1 MGGELLW
8 PLTALAK
15 MFDCTV
21 TWDAASGSIDLD
33 LTDVAL
39 LSDGETYYNQQD
51 VYWLSRIIY
60 AESGNQSLAGQIAVG
75 NVVLNRVADE
85 RFPDSVYGVIFDQ
98 SYGVQFSPV
107 ETGGIYAEPDE
118 EAVVAAKL
126 ALEGYNTAGESLYFV
141 NPSIGAGSWFAA
153 NLTYVTSIGDH
164 DFYA

>member
-1 MGGELLW
+1 M
-8 PLTALAK
+8 
-15 MFDCTV
+15 
-21 TWDAASGSIDLD
+21 
-33 LTDVAL
+33 
-39 LSDGETYYNQQD
+39 
-51 VYWLSRIIY
+51 
-60 AESGNQSLAGQIAVG
+60 
-75 NVVLNRVADE
+75 VLNRVSDE